1 MDFFP
6 WWSYFCEQE
15 ELEENKEGNMSR
27 SIKEKARD
35 EIVYFIALKYIN
47 LSNELDSCQGATE
60 NLEEKFTV
68 MRYYEN
74 LIKNL
79 TGLKN
84 VNVFSLAE
92 ELENKGWQDE

>member
-1 MDFFP
+1 
-6 WWSYFCEQE
+6 
-15 ELEENKEGNMSR
+15 MSR

-35 EIVYFIALKYIN
+35 EIVSFIALKYIN

-60 NLEEKFTV
+60 NLEEKFAV
-68 MRYYEN
+68 MRYYKN

-84 VNVFSLAE
+84 VDVFSLVE
-92 ELENKGWQDE
+92 ELEHKEWEDD